1 MLHAHKRFWHW
12 DDFVTG
18 GPAHVRNSLLP
29 GGLKERLEGHLEG
42 EGPGWRILSDRVWN
56 AL

>member
-18 GPAHVRNSLLP
+18 GPAHVRNPLLP